1 MKARNIALE
10 RVYITQDFSIEIYI
24 CPPPSKRIVS
34 DVGEHRVQTVKK
46 KNVWKQKIAKVFSK
60 RSNSERPTDK
70 RVALFSQLDNIK
82 TDSHTKIT
90 PLQHICKLHPTNLFA
105 DTLTMN
111 FDWPFSLLDPTR
123 LIFKMFIGRQ
133 NKIVDLWQLVP
144 FISAHTKLTDTIHE
158 LINNSSPSR
167 YLRNLSLVVKPS
179 AH

>member
-46 KNVWKQKIAKVFSK
+46 KLYENKKIAKVFSK

-90 PLQHICKLHPTNLFA
+90 PLPHICKLHPTNLFA

-111 FDWPFSLLDPTR
+111 FD
-123 LIFKMFIGRQ
+123 
-133 NKIVDLWQLVP
+133 
-144 FISAHTKLTDTIHE
+144 
-158 LINNSSPSR
+158 
-167 YLRNLSLVVKPS
+167 
-179 AH
+179 